1 MYLYL
6 GEDTIIHARDV
17 IGIFD
22 LDNTSTSHLTRKY
35 LAIAQN
41 KDRVV
46 AVSTELPKSFVVC
59 ANPKSKDKIT
69 VYLSQISPA
78 TLLKRAES
86 PIMGVEAEITTE
98 MDFKTSI

>member
-6 GEDTIIHARDV
+6 GEETVIHTRDV

-35 LAIAQN
+35 LSIAQN
-41 KDRVV
+41 TGRVI

-59 ANPKSKDKIT
+59 AGQRDKHDIT

-86 PIMGVEAEITTE
+86 PLAGVME
-98 MDFKTSI
+98 